1 MNNNQ
6 KLGVAL
12 PPPPLKNS
20 NKTIKIIDRAIIAL
34 KSFGY
39 QKVFQDKNH
48 SSSPLNPWAYIRVK
62 NEIDTLQAS
71 LDSIVGGI
79 KRGVIVY
86 NECNDGS
93 EEVIKNFCKKHQG
106 FICVEYP
113 YEVLGVEHLKQEREY
128 KKTLPEFYN
137 FALSFIPKN
146 EWFIKIDC
154 DQIYDSE
161 KLQKSFSLAKS
172 FNDVVVYMQLNLH
185 IFDNRVFIRIKD
197 PVVEHGDHFLMC
209 NRDVYFVESF
219 VASSEMECKSYEM
232 LKRTFSSKIKKTQC
246 VLWHFPYIKAS
257 RQDLAKIEDYVPL
270 SEYKKVIPEKYL
282 LRISLDMLD
291 EERILS
297 FLRGKNETEYSGGRK

>member
-1 MNNNQ
+1 MSNNQ

-39 QKVFQDKNH
+39 QKVFRDKNH

-106 FICVEYP
+106 FVCVEYP

-128 KKTLPEFYN
+128 KKTLPEFYD

-172 FNDVVVYMQLNLH
+172 FNDVVIYMQLNLH
-185 IFDNRVFIRIKD
+185 VFDNQVFIRIKD
-197 PVVEHGDHFLMC
+197 PIVEHGDHFLMC
-209 NRDVYFVESF
+209 NRDVYFIESI
-219 VASSEMECKSYEM
+219 VSSSEQECKSYEV
-232 LKRTFSSKIKKTQC
+232 LKRSFSSRIKKLSVFFGIFHILKQ
-246 VLWHFPYIKAS
+246 VG
-257 RQDLAKIEDYVPL
+257 KIWL
-270 SEYKKVIPEKYL
+270 K
-282 LRISLDMLD
+282 
-291 EERILS
+291 
-297 FLRGKNETEYSGGRK
+297 